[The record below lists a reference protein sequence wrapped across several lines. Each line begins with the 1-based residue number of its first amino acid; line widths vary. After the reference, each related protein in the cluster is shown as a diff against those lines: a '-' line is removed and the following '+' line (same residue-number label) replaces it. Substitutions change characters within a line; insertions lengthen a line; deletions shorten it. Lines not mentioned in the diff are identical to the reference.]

1 MAPRDGLEPP
11 TRCLIYI
18 DTEGCSLG
26 DLSGGKGSRPVVRFR
41 LIDGEDFEKRVLQN
55 PLAEIN
61 EEKQTG

>member
-1 MAPRDGLEPP
+1 MANLNPHGRPEAANRP
-11 TRCLIYI
+11 
-18 DTEGCSLG
+18 CSLG